1 MVYVRGMI
9 FTIDISHTKNPAK
22 TKTISGYAIAA
33 ARDEFIVKFKY

>member
-22 TKTISGYAIAA
+22 IKKCSIKQNAIG
-33 ARDEFIVKFKY
+33 RTYSE